1 MKNLFLF
8 AIAFILVLAGCQ
20 KEEETSG
27 GSSPTVPDH
36 PKQVV
41 EGKRSWWE
49 SENSKLKREIEQY
62 KRQIDHLEAQ
72 LKSAQ
77 KEKAKAEE
85 DRDAA
90 LAGKKKS
97 DLLLGIVF
105 GTIGCVIFTVFIWIG
120 KLLLLR
126 PVKVTT
132 SEVLDSCPR
141 CGMKRTPGESI
152 CRECGTH
159 F

>member
-1 MKNLFLF
+1 MKNFLLLTTLSIF
-8 AIAFILVLAGCQ
+8 ALVGCD
-20 KEEETSG
+20 ESSSG
-27 GSSPTVPDH
+27 GSSIEPNH
-36 PKQVV
+36 PKPVA
-41 EGKRSWWE
+41 EGKGSWWE

-62 KRQIDHLEAQ
+62 KRQIAQ
-72 LKSAQ
+72 LEEQLKAAQ
-77 KEKAKAEE
+77 EEKAKAEE

-97 DLLLGIVF
+97 DLWLGIVF

-152 CRECGTH
+152 CRECRTH